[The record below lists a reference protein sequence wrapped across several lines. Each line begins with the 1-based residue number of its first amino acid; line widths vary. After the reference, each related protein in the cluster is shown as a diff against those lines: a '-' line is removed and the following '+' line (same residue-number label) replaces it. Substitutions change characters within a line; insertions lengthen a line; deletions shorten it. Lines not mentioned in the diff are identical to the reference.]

1 MSSNR
6 VSIFKFLFILC
17 NFGAEFTLS
26 LFPVLASMNSIV
38 HTFENRVLRLSI
50 VVFLLCFK

>member
-6 VSIFKFLFILC
+6 VSIFKFVFLFVLC

-50 VVFLLCFK
+50 VVL